1 VILLRRSINV
11 ALPAAKPTRA
21 RSSAPPSPA
30 CYAKLR
36 RPFGLYLSVKQ
47 LTLDLLPPPAPTLS
61 NFVVG
66 RNTELLQLLH
76 QIADRSAGER
86 FVYLWGAPGAG
97 KSHLVRAV
105 ARSSAAYLAC
115 RPQTRLS
122 AEFSEQ
128 AISGLELIGLDDV
141 DTLDDGGA
149 RDLFKLYNQVRA
161 GAGTLVAS
169 GAAAPAQLRLPED
182 VKTRLGWGLV
192 FQVHA
197 LSGAEKIAALQRSA
211 AERGFTLSDEI
222 INYLLTHWR
231 RDMPSLLAAL
241 DVLDRYSLEAKRPV
255 TVPLLKRAI
264 AAAGGSSAPGLS
276 SFPSG

>member
-1 VILLRRSINV
+1 M
-11 ALPAAKPTRA
+11 
-21 RSSAPPSPA
+21 
-30 CYAKLR
+30 
-36 RPFGLYLSVKQ
+36 KQ
-47 LTLDLLPPPAPTLS
+47 LTLDLLPPPAPTLN

-76 QIADRSAGER
+76 QIAERSSSER

-97 KSHLVRAV
+97 KSHLLRAV
-105 ARSSAAYLAC
+105 ARASAAYVAC
-115 RPQTRLS
+115 RPETRLI

-128 AISGLELIGLDDV
+128 SVSGLELLRLDDV

-161 GAGTLVAS
+161 GAGTLVVS
-169 GAAAPAQLRLPED
+169 GAAAPVQLRLPED

-197 LSGAEKIAALQRSA
+197 LSEAEKVAALQRSA
-211 AERGFTLSDEI
+211 TERGFALSDEI

-241 DVLDRYSLEAKRPV
+241 DVLDRYSLETKRPV
-255 TVPLLKRAI
+255 TVPLLKQAI
-264 AAAGGSSAPGLS
+264 AAAAGSTAPDLS
-276 SFPSG
+276 SLGSG